1 MSAEIK
7 SIKLN
12 IENQG
17 FVFSDINYLYDETAN
32 DDDLANMPYSQLT
45 ELCEEAGFLY
55 VGSHGNINT
64 LLIGRTMHPAAIEF
78 WCNYDEDVY
87 IAATDEEDYPSEWNH
102 DNPLFSAIVNSDWIN
117 KYWKVD
123 LENNN
128 TVTILSACKA
138 HSGIGES
145 CAGGICFA
153 YDEDTYLNTCIQN
166 NENLLKKMNG
176 KRNNSQYRSA
186 IDAYDNMILLSG
198 FTYEANASITLCPAT
213 KDFYPSNNELV
224 PSTVTEGYFEI
235 DTWCDATIPASQ
247 ALTFQTI
254 NGDINVNPIDV
265 SWVIDSNDSQV
276 KSNKIVYEWTGSGTL
291 RVIVNTS
298 KIIAYGGGGQKLDF
312 DRKTPNGELASY
324 TFSVYDESTESFICD
339 FSAAP
344 STMVHISNSVTF
356 SPHCTDN
363 ILSHEWVFE
372 GGNPVASTSETP
384 IVTYDIPGLYSVIY
398 TARGLDNQVE
408 TVEKQNYILV
418 YDPENMEN
426 NYSISCDYSIVGER
440 GINYFVYIDDVPEG
454 VIFEIKLHYGDGTE
468 SSTITVDYPT
478 ILDFTRWYSNYGT
491 YHPFIEVKKAGH
503 DDVLFI
509 ENCGPID
516 IFNFNPCSN
525 FTADFTYTPEDP
537 APYEDISFEPQINN
551 CNGQCYW
558 SWEFTDQPSQT
569 YDYDE
574 PIWCNSS
581 TNLNVSKNYS
591 AEGNYYVK
599 LTVYETEI
607 GCMPIVI
614 EKEIP
619 IRHRH
624 TCYDPIYIGGF

>member
-1 MSAEIK
+1 MKTKKIIFSILVLVFAAGVLFAQDDVYYNPDNQQTKEKREKLNKRKINTGYVFIDGKYVESPYRLRIKDGNLFINKTQACTQKIYSDNLKQKDVFRVGYPPCVSRDSDWEERKNCKINGTDISYDYMMKKYFLKQYNIEIAYDSIINYYRHYPNVESFEEFEELNGGVYKIICHNGNELLYQFSRDNFIKKYGKEKSNKSLDVVEMYLDISIHNLKNGYALFFDSDRPVSQKSFMSENDMAYICKTDTIDSLRRAEIIKPYTKNKNIIKHVLEEYKNNVDFFKRIEKKRKSCNETSENVDNKTTKHFSKSFNENNYSSNKNKFVAFFPVDYESSSDMSAEIK

-235 DTWCDATIPASQ
+235 DTWCDATIPA
-247 ALTFQTI
+247 
-254 NGDINVNPIDV
+254 
-265 SWVIDSNDSQV
+265 
-276 KSNKIVYEWTGSGTL
+276 
-291 RVIVNTS
+291 
-298 KIIAYGGGGQKLDF
+298 
-312 DRKTPNGELASY
+312 
-324 TFSVYDESTESFICD
+324 
-339 FSAAP
+339 
-344 STMVHISNSVTF
+344 
-356 SPHCTDN
+356 
-363 ILSHEWVFE
+363 
-372 GGNPVASTSETP
+372 
-384 IVTYDIPGLYSVIY
+384 
-398 TARGLDNQVE
+398 
-408 TVEKQNYILV
+408 
-418 YDPENMEN
+418 
-426 NYSISCDYSIVGER
+426 
-440 GINYFVYIDDVPEG
+440 
-454 VIFEIKLHYGDGTE
+454 
-468 SSTITVDYPT
+468 
-478 ILDFTRWYSNYGT
+478 
-491 YHPFIEVKKAGH
+491 
-503 DDVLFI
+503 
-509 ENCGPID
+509 
-516 IFNFNPCSN
+516 
-525 FTADFTYTPEDP
+525 
-537 APYEDISFEPQINN
+537 
-551 CNGQCYW
+551 
-558 SWEFTDQPSQT
+558 
-569 YDYDE
+569 
-574 PIWCNSS
+574 
-581 TNLNVSKNYS
+581 
-591 AEGNYYVK
+591 
-599 LTVYETEI
+599 
-607 GCMPIVI
+607 
-614 EKEIP
+614 
-619 IRHRH
+619 
-624 TCYDPIYIGGF
+624 